1 MIVATFKP
9 SPTAVAIEV
18 ELDDG
23 REVEVMARACARIY
37 PGPADPRREMEREA
51 GYRAALA
58 MRAKA
63 GQ

>member
-1 MIVATFKP
+1 MIHVYFHPAGG
-9 SPTAVAIEV
+9 VAIDVEV
-18 ELDDG
+18 ADG
-23 REVEVMARACARIY
+23 REVDVLARACERVY